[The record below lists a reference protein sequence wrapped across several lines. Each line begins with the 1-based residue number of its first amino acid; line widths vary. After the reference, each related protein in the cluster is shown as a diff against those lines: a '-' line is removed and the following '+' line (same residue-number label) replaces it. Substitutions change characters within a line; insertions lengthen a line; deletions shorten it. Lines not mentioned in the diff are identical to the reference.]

1 MMKADAFPAEVSE
14 PMRTPQGPQSSQWAD
29 RYDRVHMQ
37 VFGRPGR
44 VMDHGQGAWIW
55 DLDGNRYLDMMA
67 GIAVNALGYA
77 HPAWNK
83 ALAEQ
88 AGKMAHISN
97 FFASQPQIELAERL
111 LDLAQAPEGS
121 RVFFAN
127 SGTEANEAAIKLARL
142 HGARMGG
149 HPGRILSL
157 THSFHGRSMGSL
169 SLTWKPAI
177 REPFQPLVS
186 GMGFLPAEDG
196 EAMEEAFGQGET
208 SGEPVAAVILELIQG
223 EAGVLPL
230 SPDYVRQ
237 VRELC
242 TRHGA
247 LMILDEVQTG
257 MGRTGHW
264 FAFQD
269 QSLSG
274 GASPDVL
281 TFAKGVAGGFPMG
294 GMITF
299 GPEPSGLLT
308 PGMHGSTFGGN
319 PLGSALALTTL
330 KTIQREGLLEQ
341 ARQMGERLRAGLA
354 DCGNPLYGQVRGRGL
369 LDAVQL
375 RAPCAGDL
383 ASWALDHGL
392 IVNAVAPDALRLAPP
407 LIIQADQIDLAVDIL
422 SKAPVSLG
430 RSLRQD
436 GQ

>member
-149 HPGRILSL
+149 HPGRILAL

-177 REPFQPLVS
+177 REPFQPLVP
-186 GMGFLPAEDG
+186 GMGFLPAGDG
-196 EAMEEAFGQGET
+196 EAIEEAFTQGET
-208 SGEPVAAVILELIQG
+208 SGEPVATVILELIQG

-430 RSLRQD
+430 EGLAT
-436 GQ
+436 G